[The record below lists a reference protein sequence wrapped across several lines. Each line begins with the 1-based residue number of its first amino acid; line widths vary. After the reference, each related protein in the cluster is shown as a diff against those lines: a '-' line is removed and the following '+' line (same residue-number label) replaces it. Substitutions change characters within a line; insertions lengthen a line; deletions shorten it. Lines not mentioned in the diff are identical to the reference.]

1 MWDSFIPYSMPVYP
15 GVFGLTPIIPVPRLK
30 NSRKCLL
37 LQTFLAISVKMF
49 IITDMDLLNDIET
62 LGSNIR
68 KARKQRGLLQSQ
80 LAELASVR
88 RQVVSEIERGT
99 YKGSLRQVISILRA
113 MGLRLTIESVRF
125 PTLDELSDE

>member
-1 MWDSFIPYSMPVYP
+1 M
-15 GVFGLTPIIPVPRLK
+15 
-30 NSRKCLL
+30 N
-37 LQTFLAISVKMF
+37 
-49 IITDMDLLNDIET
+49 MDLLSDIEI
-62 LGSNIR
+62 LGQNIR

-99 YKGSLRQVISILRA
+99 YKGSLRQIISILRA
-113 MGLRLTIESVRF
+113 MGLRLTIEPVRF